1 MFRKSLRR
9 KPWTQPHTFA
19 SQPPCLRWSSP
30 ELSSGGA
37 ASTPLTNAR
46 VPGNGE
52 QSVVPAFGNLATAEK
67 RGNVSAF
74 NRTRDACLAADVAV
88 ADTFL
93 RRLKGLLGQ
102 PHGWARA
109 HRGLWIVPSRG
120 VHMFGMRFAI
130 DVVFLGRGE
139 IVVHLEQNLRPWRVS
154 RVVPSARS
162 VLELPAGAIA
172 RTATQAGDQIEFL
185 PGEKAP

>member
-1 MFRKSLRR
+1 M
-9 KPWTQPHTFA
+9 
-19 SQPPCLRWSSP
+19 
-30 ELSSGGA
+30 
-37 ASTPLTNAR
+37 
-46 VPGNGE
+46 PGNCE
-52 QSVVPAFGNLATAEK
+52 RPVVPAFGNLAAAAK
-67 RGNVSAF
+67 RGNVFAF

-88 ADTFL
+88 ADTFF

-102 PHGWARA
+102 PHGWAQA

-172 RTATQAGDQIEFL
+172 RTATHVGDQIAFRSE
-185 PGEKAP
+185 EKAP